1 MPWDFIAFS
10 LFSYHCIFTIFFD
23 SWYFTYF
30 LWFSLSI
37 CSLEV
42 TVHWNSP
49 LWGASLAF
57 WLPLTYLLFTLE
69 VLAAYFTWAL
79 VEVAPLHC
87 PCVLFPP
94 RQLRLPQRFAL
105 IIIYLGLG
113 GSGLLLTYYLGL
125 GGSVPLTYY
134 LPYGLYF
141 RRDGSDVRR
150 LAYYAPLLCLQ
161 HPDVPRS
168 CCLV

>member
-57 WLPLTYLLFTLE
+57 WLPFTYLLFTLE
-69 VLAAYFTWAL
+69 VLAAYYLPYGLYFCIAL
-79 VEVAPLHC
+79 VSCFLQGSLDYLN
-87 PCVLFPP
+87 VLP
-94 RQLRLPQRFAL
+94 L

-125 GGSVPLTYY
+125 GGSVPLTY
-134 LPYGLYF
+134 LFAVWPYF

>member
-105 IIIYLGLG
+105 IITC
-113 GSGLLLTYYLGL
+113 LLLALWPL
-125 GGSVPLTYY
+125 LTYY

>member
-57 WLPLTYLLFTLE
+57 WLPFTYLLFTLE

-105 IIIYLGLG
+105 IITYLGLG

-125 GGSVPLTYY
+125 GGSVPLTY
-134 LPYGLYF
+134 LLAVWPYF

>member
-57 WLPLTYLLFTLE
+57 WLPFTYLLFTLE

-105 IIIYLGLG
+105 IITC
-113 GSGLLLTYYLGL
+113 LLLALWPL
-125 GGSVPLTYY
+125 LTYY
-134 LPYGLYF
+134 LPYGLCF

>member
-1 MPWDFIAFS
+1 MGCVS
-10 LFSYHCIFTIFFD
+10 C
-23 SWYFTYF
+23 F
-30 LWFSLSI
+30 LVAL
-37 CSLEV
+37 
-42 TVHWNSP
+42 
-49 LWGASLAF
+49 
-57 WLPLTYLLFTLE
+57 YLFTFHVRGIGGLL
-69 VLAAYFTWAL
+69 LALWPL
-79 VEVAPLHC
+79 LLHC

-105 IIIYLGLG
+105 IITYLGLG

-125 GGSVPLTYY
+125 GGSVPLAYY